1 MRLGWRGQAGRI
13 RFQEIVVM
21 TQSGAKMGKGLQE
34 SKGRI
39 EEGLGGSLEKSL
51 SSSPWA
57 SRRRCCKNFSWIRNL
72 MSSCNPPRA
81 TISFLFVIL
90 QRLPVQVCGGG
101 AMQIYCYLLND

>member
-81 TISFLFVIL
+81 TVSFLFV
-90 QRLPVQVCGGG
+90 
-101 AMQIYCYLLND
+101 CYPAKVTCPGVWGWGNADLLLSVK